1 MKQILAIV
9 AIAMIGFAAKSN
21 AQTVKQTNITPITNS
36 LSTLVKLDPIH
47 FTYEKDWLQKLN
59 LKPSQNGFNVEQLAK
74 VNPQLVVNQQLNY
87 SEGKNNNKT
96 IVVQKVDYEM
106 LIPMLVG
113 SIKEQQ
119 QQIDALKAE
128 LRAIKNK
135 SAK

>member
-1 MKQILAIV
+1 MKQTISVI
-9 AIAMIGFAAKSN
+9 AIAMMGFVAKTN
-21 AQTVKQTNITPITNS
+21 AQTIKQTNVTPITNA
-36 LSTLVKLDPIH
+36 LSTVVKLEPVN

-59 LKPSQNGFNVEQLAK
+59 LKPSQSGFNVDQLSQ
-74 VNPQLVVNQQLNY
+74 VNPRLVVNQSLNY
-87 SEGKNNNKT
+87 NEGKNNNKT
-96 IVVQKVDYEM
+96 AVVQKVDYEV

-128 LRAIKNK
+128 LNSLRSK

>member
-1 MKQILAIV
+1 MKQTISVI
-9 AIAMIGFAAKSN
+9 AIAMMGFVAKTN
-21 AQTVKQTNITPITNS
+21 AQNVKQTNVTPITNA
-36 LSTLVKLDPIH
+36 LSTVVKLEPVN

-59 LKPSQNGFNVEQLAK
+59 LKPSQSGFNLEQLSQ
-74 VNPQLVVNQQLNY
+74 VNPRLVVNQSLNY
-87 SEGKNNNKT
+87 NEGKNNNKT
-96 IVVQKVDYEM
+96 AVVQKVDYEV

-128 LRAIKNK
+128 LNTLRSK